1 MKKILSMI
9 LALVMVFALGATAFA
24 AGEVT
29 PPANGTEVAED
40 DTTKTPDTVAGGTAD
55 TTEAPGAAEGAT
67 TEAAGEKAAAQRTIT
82 INNNTAGHTYK
93 AYQIFKGGLSQEGT
107 ILSDIQWGNGVNS
120 EALLTALKGTEA
132 YKDCTTAAD
141 VAKVLAGFE
150 NDAEQL
156 KKVAV
161 VINQN
166 LNNANGAQSTGTG
179 PYTITVPSDGYYLV
193 RDEGTVTATD
203 GGTNFILQ
211 VIGNVD
217 VTPKTT
223 NAPDVDKKVKLHGVP
238 GAVLSNAVS
247 AEVGH
252 EVDFTITTTIPTGL
266 DSYTN
271 YTFNIVDTMSEGL
284 TYKGDF
290 LVHTVGA
297 KTSLQKD
304 EDYTLTIEGQTITV
318 TLKSKYVLANPGQ
331 KIEITYVATVNDK
344 SLTKDRE
351 NNSVHIVYSNNPAD
365 SNSTVTTVDKVV
377 YVYNFDIVIDKV
389 DGADNK
395 KLEGAQF
402 ALYKETGYVDLYY
415 QWYDENHENPNTFGW
430 STEADRTIV
439 KTDKNG
445 VASFK
450 GLVPGT
456 YYLQEIKAP
465 DGYNTLDKPV
475 KVEITATYDEN
486 GNITTNATQNE
497 QKHYQ
502 VTSTI
507 TNNKGT
513 VLPSTGGIGT
523 TIFYVVGGLLMA
535 LQSSSSP
542 RRECTTTA
550 NHNRSL
556 FLKPQKTF
564 T

>member
-24 AGEVT
+24 VGEVT

-93 AYQIFKGGLSQEGT
+93 AYQIFKGGLSQDGT

-211 VIGNVD
+211 VIGNVT

-318 TLKSKYVLANPGQ
+318 TLASKYVLANPGQ
-331 KIEITYVATVNDK
+331 KIEITYVATVNNK

-523 TIFYVVGGLLMA
+523 TIFYVVGGLLMVGA
-535 LQSSSSP
+535 AILLITKK
-542 RRECTTTA
+542 RM
-550 NHNRSL
+550 HNNG
-556 FLKPQKTF
+556 
-564 T
+564 

>member
-24 AGEVT
+24 EGEVT
-29 PPANGTEVAED
+29 PPATGTEVAEE
-40 DTTKTPDTVAGGTAD
+40 DTTNTPDTVAGGTAD

-93 AYQIFKGGLSQEGT
+93 AYQIFKGGLSQDGT
-107 ILSDIQWGNGVNS
+107 ILSDIQWGDGVDS
-120 EALLTALKGTEA
+120 AALLTALKKDMSEKFGE
-132 YKDCTTAAD
+132 DCTTAAD

-318 TLKSKYVLANPGQ
+318 TLASKYVLANPGQ

-523 TIFYVVGGLLMA
+523 TIFYVVGGLLMVGA
-535 LQSSSSP
+535 AILLITKK
-542 RRECTTTA
+542 RM
-550 NHNRSL
+550 HNNG
-556 FLKPQKTF
+556 
-564 T
+564 

>member
-93 AYQIFKGGLSQEGT
+93 AYQIFKGGLSQDGT

-318 TLKSKYVLANPGQ
+318 TLASKYVLANPGQ
-331 KIEITYVATVNDK
+331 KIEITYVAAVNDK

-523 TIFYVVGGLLMA
+523 TIFYVVGGLLMVGA
-535 LQSSSSP
+535 AILLITKK
-542 RRECTTTA
+542 RM
-550 NHNRSL
+550 HNNG
-556 FLKPQKTF
+556 
-564 T
+564 

>member
-24 AGEVT
+24 EGEVT
-29 PPANGTEVAED
+29 PPATGTEVAED

-93 AYQIFKGGLSQEGT
+93 AYQIFKGGLSQDGT

-120 EALLTALKGTEA
+120 AALLTALKENMSEKFGA
-132 YKDCTTAAD
+132 DCTTAAD
-141 VAKVLAGFE
+141 VAKVLAGLKD
-150 NDAEQL
+150 DATAL
-156 KKVAV
+156 SAVAV

-166 LNNANGAQSTGTG
+166 LNNTNGTESTGNG
-179 PYTITVPSDGYYLV
+179 PYTITVPNDGYYLV
-193 RDEGTVTATD
+193 RDEGNVTAAD

-211 VIGNVD
+211 VIGNVT

-318 TLKSKYVLANPGQ
+318 TLASKYVLANPGQ

-523 TIFYVVGGLLMA
+523 TIFYVVGGLLMVGA
-535 LQSSSSP
+535 AILLITKK
-542 RRECTTTA
+542 RM
-550 NHNRSL
+550 HNNG
-556 FLKPQKTF
+556 
-564 T
+564 

>member
-40 DTTKTPDTVAGGTAD
+40 DTTKTPDTVVGGTAD

-93 AYQIFKGGLSQEGT
+93 AYQIFKGGLSQDGT

-318 TLKSKYVLANPGQ
+318 TLASKYVLANPGQ
-331 KIEITYVATVNDK
+331 KIEITYVAAVNDK

-523 TIFYVVGGLLMA
+523 TIFYVVGGLLMVGA
-535 LQSSSSP
+535 AILLITKK
-542 RRECTTTA
+542 RM
-550 NHNRSL
+550 HNNG
-556 FLKPQKTF
+556 
-564 T
+564 

>member
-93 AYQIFKGGLSQEGT
+93 AYQIFKGGLSQDGT

-318 TLKSKYVLANPGQ
+318 TLASKYVLANPGQ

-523 TIFYVVGGLLMA
+523 TIFYVVGGLLMVGA
-535 LQSSSSP
+535 AILLITKK
-542 RRECTTTA
+542 RM
-550 NHNRSL
+550 HNNG
-556 FLKPQKTF
+556 
-564 T
+564 

>member
-55 TTEAPGAAEGAT
+55 TTEA
-67 TEAAGEKAAAQRTIT
+67 AGEKAAAQRTIT

-93 AYQIFKGGLSQEGT
+93 AYQIFKGGLSQDGT

-318 TLKSKYVLANPGQ
+318 TLASKYVLANPGQ
-331 KIEITYVATVNDK
+331 KIEITYVAAVNDK

-351 NNSVHIVYSNNPAD
+351 TNSVHIVYSNNPAD
-365 SNSTVTTVDKVV
+365 SNSTATTVDKVV

-402 ALYKETGYVDLYY
+402 ALYKETGYLNLYY

-523 TIFYVVGGLLMA
+523 TIFYVVGGLLMVGA
-535 LQSSSSP
+535 AILLITKK
-542 RRECTTTA
+542 RM
-550 NHNRSL
+550 HNNG
-556 FLKPQKTF
+556 
-564 T
+564 

>member
-55 TTEAPGAAEGAT
+55 TTEA
-67 TEAAGEKAAAQRTIT
+67 AGEKAAAQRTIT

-93 AYQIFKGGLSQEGT
+93 AYQIFKGGLSQDGT

-284 TYKGDF
+284 TYKSDF

-318 TLKSKYVLANPGQ
+318 TLASKYVLANPGQ
-331 KIEITYVATVNDK
+331 KIEITYVAAVNDK

-523 TIFYVVGGLLMA
+523 TIFYVVGGLLMVGA
-535 LQSSSSP
+535 AILLITKK
-542 RRECTTTA
+542 RM
-550 NHNRSL
+550 HNNG
-556 FLKPQKTF
+556 
-564 T
+564 

>member
-29 PPANGTEVAED
+29 PPATGTEVAEE
-40 DTTKTPDTVAGGTAD
+40 DTTNTPDTVAGGTAD

-93 AYQIFKGGLSQEGT
+93 AYQIFKGGLSQDGT

-318 TLKSKYVLANPGQ
+318 TLASKYVLANPGQ
-331 KIEITYVATVNDK
+331 KIEITYVAAVNDK

-523 TIFYVVGGLLMA
+523 TIFYVVGGLLMVGA
-535 LQSSSSP
+535 AILLITKK
-542 RRECTTTA
+542 RM
-550 NHNRSL
+550 HNNG
-556 FLKPQKTF
+556 
-564 T
+564 

>member
-29 PPANGTEVAED
+29 PPATGTEVAED
-40 DTTKTPDTVAGGTAD
+40 DTTNTPDTVAGGTAD

-93 AYQIFKGGLSQEGT
+93 AYQIFKGGLSQDGT

-141 VAKVLAGFE
+141 VAKVLAGLKD
-150 NDAEQL
+150 DATAL
-156 KKVAV
+156 SAVAV

-238 GAVLSNAVS
+238 GADLSNAVS

-318 TLKSKYVLANPGQ
+318 TLASKYVLANPGQ
-331 KIEITYVATVNDK
+331 KIEITYVAAVNVK

-351 NNSVHIVYSNNPAD
+351 TNSVHIVYSNNPAD
-365 SNSTVTTVDKVV
+365 SNSTANTVDKVV

-415 QWYDENHENPNTFGW
+415 QWYDENHENSNTFGW

-475 KVEITATYDEN
+475 KVEITATYDDN
-486 GNITTNATQNE
+486 GNITTNATPNE
-497 QKHYQ
+497 QNNHYE

-523 TIFYVVGGLLMA
+523 TIFYVVGGLLMVGA
-535 LQSSSSP
+535 AILLITKK
-542 RRECTTTA
+542 RM
-550 NHNRSL
+550 HNNG
-556 FLKPQKTF
+556 
-564 T
+564 

>member
-55 TTEAPGAAEGAT
+55 TTEA
-67 TEAAGEKAAAQRTIT
+67 AGEKAAAQRTIT

-93 AYQIFKGGLSQEGT
+93 AYQIFKGGLSQDGT

-318 TLKSKYVLANPGQ
+318 TLASKYVLANPGQ
-331 KIEITYVATVNDK
+331 KIEITYVAAVNDK

-351 NNSVHIVYSNNPAD
+351 TNSVHIVYSNNPAD

-523 TIFYVVGGLLMA
+523 TIFYVVGGLLMVGA
-535 LQSSSSP
+535 AILLITKK
-542 RRECTTTA
+542 RM
-550 NHNRSL
+550 HNNG
-556 FLKPQKTF
+556 
-564 T
+564 

>member
-1 MKKILSMI
+1 MI

-29 PPANGTEVAED
+29 PPANGTKVAED
-40 DTTKTPDTVAGGTAD
+40 DATKTPDTVAGGTAD

-93 AYQIFKGGLSQEGT
+93 AYQIFKGGLSQDGT

-318 TLKSKYVLANPGQ
+318 TLASKYVLANPGQ

-475 KVEITATYDEN
+475 KVEITATYDDN
-486 GNITTNATQNE
+486 GNITTNATPNE
-497 QKHYQ
+497 QNNHYE

-523 TIFYVVGGLLMA
+523 TIFYVVGGLLMVGA
-535 LQSSSSP
+535 AILLITKK
-542 RRECTTTA
+542 RM
-550 NHNRSL
+550 HNNG
-556 FLKPQKTF
+556 
-564 T
+564 

>member
-24 AGEVT
+24 ASEVT

-93 AYQIFKGGLSQEGT
+93 AYQIFKGGLSQDGT

-120 EALLTALKGTEA
+120 AALLTALKENMSEKFGA
-132 YKDCTTAAD
+132 DCTTAAD

-211 VIGNVD
+211 VIGNVT

-318 TLKSKYVLANPGQ
+318 TLASKYVLANPGQ
-331 KIEITYVATVNDK
+331 KIEITYVATVNNK

-523 TIFYVVGGLLMA
+523 TIFYVVGGLLMVGA
-535 LQSSSSP
+535 AILLITKK
-542 RRECTTTA
+542 RM
-550 NHNRSL
+550 HNNG
-556 FLKPQKTF
+556 
-564 T
+564 

>member
-29 PPANGTEVAED
+29 PPATGTEVAEE
-40 DTTKTPDTVAGGTAD
+40 DTTKTPDPVADGTAD

-67 TEAAGEKAAAQRTIT
+67 TAAAGENAAARTIT
-82 INNNTAGHTYK
+82 INNDKTGHTYK
-93 AYQIFKGGLSQEGT
+93 AYQIFKGGLSQDGT

-318 TLKSKYVLANPGQ
+318 TLASKYVLANPGQ
-331 KIEITYVATVNDK
+331 KIEITYVAAVNDK

-365 SNSTVTTVDKVV
+365 SNSTANTVDKVV

-415 QWYDENHENPNTFGW
+415 QWYDENHENSNTFGW

-475 KVEITATYDEN
+475 KVEITATYDDN
-486 GNITTNATQNE
+486 GNITTNATPNE
-497 QKHYQ
+497 QNNHYE

-523 TIFYVVGGLLMA
+523 TIFYVVGGLLMVGA
-535 LQSSSSP
+535 AILLITKK
-542 RRECTTTA
+542 RM
-550 NHNRSL
+550 HNNG
-556 FLKPQKTF
+556 
-564 T
+564 

>member
-29 PPANGTEVAED
+29 PPATGTEVAED
-40 DTTKTPDTVAGGTAD
+40 DTTNTPDTVAGGTAD

-93 AYQIFKGGLSQEGT
+93 AYQIFKGGLSQDGT

-179 PYTITVPSDGYYLV
+179 PYTITVPGDGYYLV

-318 TLKSKYVLANPGQ
+318 TLASKYVLANPGQ
-331 KIEITYVATVNDK
+331 KIEITYVAAVNDK

-523 TIFYVVGGLLMA
+523 TIFYVVGGLLMVGA
-535 LQSSSSP
+535 AILLITKK
-542 RRECTTTA
+542 RM
-550 NHNRSL
+550 HNNG
-556 FLKPQKTF
+556 
-564 T
+564 

>member
-24 AGEVT
+24 EGEVT
-29 PPANGTEVAED
+29 HPANGTEVAED

-55 TTEAPGAAEGAT
+55 T

-93 AYQIFKGGLSQEGT
+93 AYQIFKGGLSQDGT

-141 VAKVLAGFE
+141 VAKVLAGFQ

-318 TLKSKYVLANPGQ
+318 TLASKYVLANPGQ

-402 ALYKETGYVDLYY
+402 ALYKKTGYVDLYY
-415 QWYDENHENPNTFGW
+415 QWYDENHENHNTFGW

-523 TIFYVVGGLLMA
+523 TIFYVVGGLLMVGA
-535 LQSSSSP
+535 AILLITKK
-542 RRECTTTA
+542 RM
-550 NHNRSL
+550 HNNG
-556 FLKPQKTF
+556 
-564 T
+564 

>member
-24 AGEVT
+24 EGEVT

-55 TTEAPGAAEGAT
+55 T

-93 AYQIFKGGLSQEGT
+93 AYQIFKGGLSQDGT

-318 TLKSKYVLANPGQ
+318 TLASKYVLANPGQ
-331 KIEITYVATVNDK
+331 KIEITYVAAVNDK

-523 TIFYVVGGLLMA
+523 TIFYVVGGLLMVGA
-535 LQSSSSP
+535 AILLITKK
-542 RRECTTTA
+542 RM
-550 NHNRSL
+550 HNNG
-556 FLKPQKTF
+556 
-564 T
+564 

>member
-29 PPANGTEVAED
+29 PPATGTEVAED
-40 DTTKTPDTVAGGTAD
+40 DTTNTPDTVAGGTAD

-93 AYQIFKGGLSQEGT
+93 AYQIFKGGLSQDGT

-120 EALLTALKGTEA
+120 EALLPALKKDMGEKFGA
-132 YKDCTTAAD
+132 DCTTAAD

-211 VIGNVD
+211 VIGNVT
-217 VTPKTT
+217 VKPKTT

-318 TLKSKYVLANPGQ
+318 TLASKYVLANPGQ
-331 KIEITYVATVNDK
+331 KIEITYVAAVNDK

-523 TIFYVVGGLLMA
+523 TIFYVVGGLLMVGA
-535 LQSSSSP
+535 AILLITKK
-542 RRECTTTA
+542 RM
-550 NHNRSL
+550 HNNG
-556 FLKPQKTF
+556 
-564 T
+564 

>member
-93 AYQIFKGGLSQEGT
+93 AYQIFKGGLSQDGT

-523 TIFYVVGGLLMA
+523 TIFYVVGGLLMVGA
-535 LQSSSSP
+535 AILLITKK
-542 RRECTTTA
+542 RM
-550 NHNRSL
+550 HNNG
-556 FLKPQKTF
+556 
-564 T
+564 

>member
-40 DTTKTPDTVAGGTAD
+40 DATKTPDTVAGGTAD

-93 AYQIFKGGLSQEGT
+93 AYQIFKGGLSQDGT

-318 TLKSKYVLANPGQ
+318 TLASKYVLANPGQ
-331 KIEITYVATVNDK
+331 KIEITYVAAVNDK

-523 TIFYVVGGLLMA
+523 TIFYVVGGLLMVGA
-535 LQSSSSP
+535 AILLITKK
-542 RRECTTTA
+542 RM
-550 NHNRSL
+550 HNNG
-556 FLKPQKTF
+556 
-564 T
+564 

>member
-29 PPANGTEVAED
+29 PPATGTEVAED
-40 DTTKTPDTVAGGTAD
+40 DTTNTPDTVAGGTAD

-93 AYQIFKGGLSQEGT
+93 AYQIFKGGLSQDGT

-141 VAKVLAGFE
+141 VAKVLAGLKD
-150 NDAEQL
+150 DATAL
-156 KKVAV
+156 SAVAV

-238 GAVLSNAVS
+238 GADLSNAVS

-318 TLKSKYVLANPGQ
+318 TLASKYVLANPGQ
-331 KIEITYVATVNDK
+331 KIEITYVAAVNVK

-351 NNSVHIVYSNNPAD
+351 TNSVHIVYSNNPAD
-365 SNSTVTTVDKVV
+365 SNSTANTVDKVV

-402 ALYKETGYVDLYY
+402 ALYKETRYVDLYY
-415 QWYDENHENPNTFGW
+415 QWYDENHENSNTFGW

-475 KVEITATYDEN
+475 KVEITATYDDN
-486 GNITTNATQNE
+486 GNITTNATPNE
-497 QKHYQ
+497 QNNHYE

-523 TIFYVVGGLLMA
+523 TIFYVVGGLLMVGA
-535 LQSSSSP
+535 AILLITKK
-542 RRECTTTA
+542 RM
-550 NHNRSL
+550 HNNG
-556 FLKPQKTF
+556 
-564 T
+564 

>member
-93 AYQIFKGGLSQEGT
+93 AYQIFKGGLSQDGT

-297 KTSLQKD
+297 KTSLKKD

-318 TLKSKYVLANPGQ
+318 TLASKYVLANPGK
-331 KIEITYVATVNDK
+331 KIEITYVAAVNVK

-351 NNSVHIVYSNNPAD
+351 TNSVHIVYSNNPAD
-365 SNSTVTTVDKVV
+365 SNSTANTVDKVV

-402 ALYKETGYVDLYY
+402 ALYKKTGYVDLYY

-523 TIFYVVGGLLMA
+523 TIFYVVGGLLMVGA
-535 LQSSSSP
+535 AILLITKK
-542 RRECTTTA
+542 RM
-550 NHNRSL
+550 HNNG
-556 FLKPQKTF
+556 
-564 T
+564 

>member
-24 AGEVT
+24 EGEVT
-29 PPANGTEVAED
+29 PPATGTEVAEE

-93 AYQIFKGGLSQEGT
+93 AYQIFKGGLSQDGT

-318 TLKSKYVLANPGQ
+318 TLASKYVLANPGQ
-331 KIEITYVATVNDK
+331 KIEITYVATVNNK

-389 DGADNK
+389 DGTDNK

-523 TIFYVVGGLLMA
+523 TIFYVVGGLLMVGA
-535 LQSSSSP
+535 AILLITKK
-542 RRECTTTA
+542 RM
-550 NHNRSL
+550 HNNG
-556 FLKPQKTF
+556 
-564 T
+564 

>member
-29 PPANGTEVAED
+29 PPANGTKVAED
-40 DTTKTPDTVAGGTAD
+40 DATKTPDTVAGGTAD

-93 AYQIFKGGLSQEGT
+93 AYQIFKGGLSQDGT

-318 TLKSKYVLANPGQ
+318 TLASKYVLANPGQ

-475 KVEITATYDEN
+475 KVEITATYDDN
-486 GNITTNATQNE
+486 GNITTNATPNE
-497 QKHYQ
+497 QNNHYE

-523 TIFYVVGGLLMA
+523 TIFYVVGGLLMVGA
-535 LQSSSSP
+535 AILLITKK
-542 RRECTTTA
+542 RM
-550 NHNRSL
+550 HNNG
-556 FLKPQKTF
+556 
-564 T
+564 

>member
-24 AGEVT
+24 EGKVT
-29 PPANGTEVAED
+29 PPATGTEVAEE
-40 DTTKTPDTVAGGTAD
+40 DTTNTPDTVAGGTAD

-93 AYQIFKGGLSQEGT
+93 AYQIFKGGLSQDGT

-318 TLKSKYVLANPGQ
+318 TLASKYVLANPGQ
-331 KIEITYVATVNDK
+331 KIEMTYVATVNNK

-351 NNSVHIVYSNNPAD
+351 TNSVHIVYSNNPAD
-365 SNSTVTTVDKVV
+365 SNSTVTTVD
-377 YVYNFDIVIDKV
+377 
-389 DGADNK
+389 
-395 KLEGAQF
+395 
-402 ALYKETGYVDLYY
+402 
-415 QWYDENHENPNTFGW
+415 
-430 STEADRTIV
+430 
-439 KTDKNG
+439 
-445 VASFK
+445 
-450 GLVPGT
+450 
-456 YYLQEIKAP
+456 
-465 DGYNTLDKPV
+465 
-475 KVEITATYDEN
+475 
-486 GNITTNATQNE
+486 
-497 QKHYQ
+497 
-502 VTSTI
+502 
-507 TNNKGT
+507 
-513 VLPSTGGIGT
+513 
-523 TIFYVVGGLLMA
+523 
-535 LQSSSSP
+535 
-542 RRECTTTA
+542 
-550 NHNRSL
+550 
-556 FLKPQKTF
+556 
-564 T
+564 

>member
-24 AGEVT
+24 EGEVT

-55 TTEAPGAAEGAT
+55 T

-93 AYQIFKGGLSQEGT
+93 AYQIFKGGLSQDGT

-141 VAKVLAGFE
+141 VAKVLAGFQ

-318 TLKSKYVLANPGQ
+318 TLASKYVLANPGQ
-331 KIEITYVATVNDK
+331 KIEITYVATVNNK

-415 QWYDENHENPNTFGW
+415 QWYDENHENSNTFGW

-445 VASFK
+445 VVSFK

-475 KVEITATYDEN
+475 KVEITATYDDN
-486 GNITTNATQNE
+486 GNITTNATPNE
-497 QKHYQ
+497 QNNHYE

-523 TIFYVVGGLLMA
+523 TIFYVVGGLLMVGA
-535 LQSSSSP
+535 AILLITKK
-542 RRECTTTA
+542 RM
-550 NHNRSL
+550 HNNG
-556 FLKPQKTF
+556 
-564 T
+564 

>member
-29 PPANGTEVAED
+29 PPANGTKVAED
-40 DTTKTPDTVAGGTAD
+40 DATKTPDTVAGGTAD

-93 AYQIFKGGLSQEGT
+93 AYQIFKGGLSQDGT

-318 TLKSKYVLANPGQ
+318 TLASKYVLANPGQ

-475 KVEITATYDEN
+475 KVEITATYDDN

-523 TIFYVVGGLLMA
+523 TIFYVVGGLLMVGA
-535 LQSSSSP
+535 AILLITKK
-542 RRECTTTA
+542 RM
-550 NHNRSL
+550 HNNG
-556 FLKPQKTF
+556 
-564 T
+564 

>member
-29 PPANGTEVAED
+29 PPATGSEVAED

-93 AYQIFKGGLSQEGT
+93 AYQIFKGGLSQDGT

-120 EALLTALKGTEA
+120 AALLTALKENMSEKFGA
-132 YKDCTTAAD
+132 DCTTAAD
-141 VAKVLAGFE
+141 VAKVLAGLKD
-150 NDAEQL
+150 DATAL
-156 KKVAV
+156 SAVAV

-318 TLKSKYVLANPGQ
+318 TLASKYVLANPGQ
-331 KIEITYVATVNDK
+331 KIEITYVAAVNDK

-523 TIFYVVGGLLMA
+523 TIFYVVGGLLMVGA
-535 LQSSSSP
+535 AILLITKK
-542 RRECTTTA
+542 RM
-550 NHNRSL
+550 HNNG
-556 FLKPQKTF
+556 
-564 T
+564 

>member
-82 INNNTAGHTYK
+82 INNNIAGHTYK
-93 AYQIFKGGLSQEGT
+93 AYQIFKGGLSQDGT

-318 TLKSKYVLANPGQ
+318 TLASKYVLANPGQ

-523 TIFYVVGGLLMA
+523 TIFYVVGGLLMVGA
-535 LQSSSSP
+535 AILLITKK
-542 RRECTTTA
+542 RM
-550 NHNRSL
+550 HNNG
-556 FLKPQKTF
+556 
-564 T
+564 

>member
-24 AGEVT
+24 EGEVT
-29 PPANGTEVAED
+29 PPAAGTEVAEE
-40 DTTKTPDTVAGGTAD
+40 DTTNTPDTVAGGTAD

-93 AYQIFKGGLSQEGT
+93 AYQIFKGGLSQDGT

-318 TLKSKYVLANPGQ
+318 TLASKYVLANPGQ
-331 KIEITYVATVNDK
+331 KIEITYVAAVNVK

-351 NNSVHIVYSNNPAD
+351 TNSVHIVYSNNPAD
-365 SNSTVTTVDKVV
+365 SNSTANTVDKVV

-415 QWYDENHENPNTFGW
+415 QWYDENHENSNTFGW

-475 KVEITATYDEN
+475 KVEITATYDDN
-486 GNITTNATQNE
+486 GNITTNATPNE
-497 QKHYQ
+497 QNNHYE

-523 TIFYVVGGLLMA
+523 TIFYVVGGLLMVGA
-535 LQSSSSP
+535 AILLITKK
-542 RRECTTTA
+542 RM
-550 NHNRSL
+550 HNNG
-556 FLKPQKTF
+556 
-564 T
+564 

>member
-24 AGEVT
+24 EGKVT
-29 PPANGTEVAED
+29 PPATGTEVAEE
-40 DTTKTPDTVAGGTAD
+40 DTTNTPDTVAGGTAD

-93 AYQIFKGGLSQEGT
+93 AYQIFKGGLSQDGT

-318 TLKSKYVLANPGQ
+318 TLASKYVLANPGQ
-331 KIEITYVATVNDK
+331 KIEITYVAAVNDK

-523 TIFYVVGGLLMA
+523 TIFYVVGGLLMVGA
-535 LQSSSSP
+535 AILLITKK
-542 RRECTTTA
+542 RM
-550 NHNRSL
+550 HNNG
-556 FLKPQKTF
+556 
-564 T
+564 

>member
-55 TTEAPGAAEGAT
+55 TTEA
-67 TEAAGEKAAAQRTIT
+67 AGEKAAAQRTIT

-93 AYQIFKGGLSQEGT
+93 AYQIFKGGLSQDGT

-179 PYTITVPSDGYYLV
+179 PYTINVPSDGYYLV
-193 RDEGTVTATD
+193 RDEGTVTAAD

-211 VIGNVD
+211 VTGNAT
-217 VTPKTT
+217 VTPK
-223 NAPDVDKKVKLHGVP
+223 NANIPTVVKKVKADNHETTF
-238 GAVLSNAVS
+238 LSKDAFV
-247 AEVGH
+247 EVGSQAH
-252 EVDFTITTTIPTGL
+252 FSITATIPSNLT
-266 DSYTN
+266 SYTN
-271 YTFNIVDTMSEGL
+271 YTFQIVDTMSNGL
-284 TYKGDF
+284 TY
-290 LVHTVGA
+290 
-297 KTSLQKD
+297 QKD
-304 EDYTLTIEGQTITV
+304 LEIRTAEDKTALKETQDYTLNENGQTITV
-318 TLKSKYVLANPGQ
+318 TLASKYVLENQG
-331 KIEITYVATVNDK
+331 KTIEITYSTTVNSDA
-344 SLTKDRE
+344 LTRE
-351 NNSVHIVYSNNPAD
+351 KETNSVHIVYSNNPAAPD
-365 SNSTVTTVDKVV
+365 STAKTVVDIVH
-377 YVYNFDIVIDKV
+377 VYNFDIVIDKV
-389 DGADNK
+389 NGTDGTK
-395 KLEGAQF
+395 KLKGAEF
-402 ALYKETGYVDLYY
+402 ILYKE
-415 QWYDENHENPNTFGW
+415 N
-430 STEADRTIV
+430 
-439 KTDKNG
+439 TDKKKLYCQRDETSGTVDWVSEKNDATKVTTDAQG
-445 VASFK
+445 AASFK
-450 GLVPGT
+450 GLNIGH
-456 YYLQEIKAP
+456 YYLEEVKAP
-465 DGYNTLDKPV
+465 DGYNTLEKPV
-475 KVEITATYDEN
+475 GVDVLAYSANGQIDTNAELN
-486 GNITTNATQNE
+486 GNR
-497 QKHYQ
+497 YQ

-523 TIFYVVGGLLMA
+523 TIFYVVGGLLMVGA
-535 LQSSSSP
+535 AILLITKK
-542 RRECTTTA
+542 RM
-550 NHNRSL
+550 HNNG
-556 FLKPQKTF
+556 
-564 T
+564 

>member
-55 TTEAPGAAEGAT
+55 TTEA
-67 TEAAGEKAAAQRTIT
+67 AGEKAAAQRTIT

-93 AYQIFKGGLSQEGT
+93 AYQIFKGGLSQDGT

-318 TLKSKYVLANPGQ
+318 TLASKYVLANPGQ
-331 KIEITYVATVNDK
+331 KIEITYVAAVNDK

-351 NNSVHIVYSNNPAD
+351 TNSVHIVYSNNPAD

-402 ALYKETGYVDLYY
+402 ALYKETGYVNLYY

-523 TIFYVVGGLLMA
+523 TIFYVVGGLLMVGA
-535 LQSSSSP
+535 AILLITKK
-542 RRECTTTA
+542 RM
-550 NHNRSL
+550 HNNG
-556 FLKPQKTF
+556 
-564 T
+564 

>member
-24 AGEVT
+24 EGEVT
-29 PPANGTEVAED
+29 PPATGTEVAED

-55 TTEAPGAAEGAT
+55 T

-93 AYQIFKGGLSQEGT
+93 AYQIFKGGLSQDGT

-141 VAKVLAGFE
+141 VAKVLAGFQ

-238 GAVLSNAVS
+238 GAVLSNAVP

-318 TLKSKYVLANPGQ
+318 TLASKYVLANPGQ
-331 KIEITYVATVNDK
+331 KIEITYVAAVNVK

-351 NNSVHIVYSNNPAD
+351 TNSVHIVYSNNPAD
-365 SNSTVTTVDKVV
+365 SNSTANTVDKVV

-475 KVEITATYDEN
+475 KVEITATYDDN

-497 QKHYQ
+497 QTHYQ

-523 TIFYVVGGLLMA
+523 TIFYVVGGLLMVGA
-535 LQSSSSP
+535 AILLITKK
-542 RRECTTTA
+542 RM
-550 NHNRSL
+550 HNNG
-556 FLKPQKTF
+556 
-564 T
+564 